1 MEDGH
6 WPAAGLNHKSGTTCY
21 PAHHY
26 RDGLA
31 DDPFPAPVQSG
42 AKMAGGTGGLKSRV
56 KEKSRGGYRSAAD
69 GRPVATANRP
79 YQRPRTQP
87 HHGRG
92 LSQVRKENLTNSTL
106 KALLL

>member
-1 MEDGH
+1 MEYGQ
-6 WPAAGLNHKSGTTCY
+6 WSRAGRNQKRGSTCY
-21 PAHHY
+21 AAHHY

-69 GRPVATANRP
+69 GRPVAPANRP
-79 YQRPRTQP
+79 DQRPRTQP

-92 LSQVRKENLTNSTL
+92 LSQFRKETLTNPTL
-106 KALLL
+106 KAF

>member
-1 MEDGH
+1 MEYGQ
-6 WPAAGLNHKSGTTCY
+6 WPTARLNHKSGSTCY
-21 PAHHY
+21 RAHHY

-31 DDPFPAPVQSG
+31 DDPFAAPVQSG

-69 GRPVATANRP
+69 GRPVALANRQD
-79 YQRPRTQP
+79 QRPRTQP

-92 LSQVRKENLTNSTL
+92 LSQFRKETLTKPTL
-106 KALLL
+106 KAF

>member
-1 MEDGH
+1 MEYGQ
-6 WPAAGLNHKSGTTCY
+6 WPTAGLNHKSGSTCY

-69 GRPVATANRP
+69 GRPVAPANRP
-79 YQRPRTQP
+79 YQRPRTPP

-92 LSQVRKENLTNSTL
+92 LSQVLKETLTNPTRKTL
-106 KALLL
+106 

>member
-1 MEDGH
+1 MEYGQ
-6 WPAAGLNHKSGTTCY
+6 WPTARLNHKSGSTCY

-31 DDPFPAPVQSG
+31 DDPFSAPVQSG

-69 GRPVATANRP
+69 CRPVATANLP

-92 LSQVRKENLTNSTL
+92 LSQVTNETLTNPAL
-106 KALLL
+106 KTF